1 MARRRRTSGDR
12 CRFHRSSRT
21 SWITIS
27 RPRPGDPEAF
37 VFTSP
42 DGGPL
47 RHTNFY
53 RRHYKPAV
61 TAGNLDHRTRF
72 HDLRHTAAALMIAE
86 GAHLLAVKQRL
97 GHSSIQ
103 VTADRYGHLF
113 PSLEDA
119 LTARLDESFRA
130 AMAPCSDHV

>member
-1 MARRRRTSGDR
+1 MGRRRRTSVGR
-12 CRFHRSSRT
+12 FRFHRSSHKRWT
-21 SWITIS
+21 SIS
-27 RPRPGDPEAF
+27 RRGPAIPTHSCYKPRWWPA
-37 VFTSP
+37 TSHQ
-42 DGGPL
+42 L
-47 RHTNFY
+47 L

-61 TAGNLDHRTRF
+61 TKAKLDPRTCF

-130 AMAPCSDHV
+130 AMARVQ